1 MISLPTILYI
11 PLWWFIADTP
21 RWYLR
26 KGRVDEAVGIIKHA
40 IAVNNKKHPM
50 PEQLELRQHL
60 MKYMELSSKE
70 EPPAKWH
77 SLWDDRGT
85 VVSIIAVHFAWAVY
99 VTNYSGMLLNVRAFG
114 REHLSFN
121 TSILGEYFLLFK
133 LYWLCE
139 TVFFYWFDLK
149 FGGGLKLVFF
159 WRT

>member
-26 KGRVDEAVGIIKHA
+26 KGRVGEAAAIIKHA
-40 IAVNNKKHPM
+40 ISVNNTKHASSAM
-50 PEQLELRQHL
+50 TEPELEQHL
-60 MKYMELSSKE
+60 MKHMESSSKE

-77 SLWDDRGT
+77 SLWTDRGT

-121 TSILGEYFLLFK
+121 TSILGEYFFL
-133 LYWLCE
+133 
-139 TVFFYWFDLK
+139 
-149 FGGGLKLVFF
+149 
-159 WRT
+159 